1 MTGRQSRS
9 RRRFLKHT
17 GVFLVTGL
25 ATSGSD
31 NLISPDPHA
40 IAAELIRLLHLRDQ
54 ARRVGRSYLR
64 ANRSGEP
71 DSVELLTRELL
82 ASLGLDVDHLGLV
95 PADSL
100 REAVMEKVHK
110 DYADERIAVVDDWLL
125 SETEA
130 RLCAILYLEARDRP
144 YLV

>member
-1 MTGRQSRS
+1 MTDRQSRS

-40 IAAELIRLLHLRDQ
+40 IAAELIRLLHLREQ
-54 ARRVGRSYLR
+54 ARRVGRVYLR
-64 ANRSGEP
+64 ANRPGEP
-71 DSVELLTRELL
+71 DSVEPLTRKLM
-82 ASLGLDVDHLGLV
+82 ASLGFDVDHLGLI
-95 PADSL
+95 PADAL
-100 REAVMEKVHK
+100 REAVMKKVHK
-110 DYADERIAVVDDWLL
+110 DYDEEHTAIVDDWLL
-125 SETEA
+125 SRTEA
-130 RLCAILYLEARDRP
+130 RLCAILYLEARDHP